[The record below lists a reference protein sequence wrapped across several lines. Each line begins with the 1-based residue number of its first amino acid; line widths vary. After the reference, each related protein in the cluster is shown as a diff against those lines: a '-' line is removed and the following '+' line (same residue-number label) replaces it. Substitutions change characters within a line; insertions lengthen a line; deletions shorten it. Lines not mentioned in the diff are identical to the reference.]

1 MARLLQGGSPGR
13 PWPDFAGLGLIAN
26 PSLGRGPGYRGRL
39 SRPSILVLGD
49 QESQD
54 DLFTG
59 RALTGNV
66 GQHLQAFLR
75 SAGVTKQYAILR
87 TLPVDS
93 LGDPVA
99 AVTRAVDDPATRSI
113 LREAMRLAQPAVV
126 VTLGPHAQRVA
137 AAEAPAGTPV
147 VHLAAFDKADP
158 AAAWK
163 PGLTALAAL
172 SFPRDVAKGPYL
184 GGREPIPRGDLP
196 FGTLRWQATTGDRAQ
211 RGRIAGKNSTSYYQL
226 RMPTWAANSSS
237 TALTTAEAAAVAALK
252 AQP

>member
-13 PWPDFAGLGLIAN
+13 PWPDFASLGLSAN
-26 PSLGRGPGYRGRL
+26 PSLGHGPGYRGRL
-39 SRPSILVLGD
+39 THPSILVLGD

-126 VTLGPHAQRVA
+126 VTLGPHAARVA

-147 VHLAAFDKADP
+147 VHLAAFDKTDP

-172 SFPRDVAKGPYL
+172 AFPRDVAKGPYL

-211 RGRIAGKNSTSYYQL
+211 RGRIAGKNSTNYYQL
-226 RMPTWAANSSS
+226 RMPTWAANSSP

-252 AQP
+252 ANP

>member
-1 MARLLQGGSPGR
+1 MPTLPSGPARATGAALTH
-13 PWPDFAGLGLIAN
+13 
-26 PSLGRGPGYRGRL
+26 
-39 SRPSILVLGD
+39 PSILVLGD

-75 SAGVTKQYAILR
+75 AAGLTKQYAILR

-113 LREAMRLAQPAVV
+113 LREAMRLAQPAVI
-126 VTLGPHAQRVA
+126 VTLGPHAERVA

-147 VHLAAFDKADP
+147 VNLAAFNKADP
-158 AAAWK
+158 SAAWK

-172 SFPRDVAKGPYL
+172 AFPRDVAKGPYL
-184 GGREPIPRGDLP
+184 GGREPIPRADLP

-211 RGRIAGKNSTSYYQL
+211 RGRIAGKNTTNYYQL
-226 RMPTWAANSSS
+226 RMPTWAANSSQ